1 MQTLMKRQYRKWGG
15 KMFNT
20 EYKFICERCGRTWFA
35 SSKELKEQKRLK
47 KEINLMSATADITKF
62 GRLGVPTKK
71 VQRQNAVLSE
81 MKHAYSDPT
90 RCPDCGSR
98 KVIKSKA

>member
-1 MQTLMKRQYRKWGG
+1 MNMDSIKRGRGNH
-15 KMFNT
+15 MFNK
-20 EYKFICERCGRTWFA
+20 EYKFTCERCGREWFA
-35 SSKELKEQKRLK
+35 SSKEIKEQKKLK

-81 MKHAYSDPT
+81 MRHAYSDPT
-90 RCPDCGSR
+90 KCPDCGSG

>member
-1 MQTLMKRQYRKWGG
+1 
-15 KMFNT
+15 MFDT
-20 EYKFICERCGRTWFA
+20 EYKFTCERCGRTWFA

-47 KEINLMSATADITKF
+47 KEINLMSATANMTKLS
-62 GRLGVPTKK
+62 RLGIPTKK
-71 VQRQNAVLSE
+71 VQRQNAVLSA
-81 MKHAYSDPT
+81 MKLTYSDPT

>member
-1 MQTLMKRQYRKWGG
+1 
-15 KMFNT
+15 MFNK
-20 EYKFICERCGRTWFA
+20 EYRFTCQRCNNTWYA
-35 SSKELKEQKRLK
+35 TAKEIREQKKLM
-47 KEINLMSATADITKF
+47 KEINLMSATADTTKF

-81 MKHAYSDPT
+81 MRHAYSDPT